1 MLFRSRVSGGKSK
14 SKVCLFFN
22 VELALTYL
30 NSKFWHQLV
39 RQPFGSVSTY
49 ITRDILCLPRR
60 SYLERYT
67 TVLLIFFFSG
77 ALHVILDVVQGIPGN
92 ESGAMLLFMTAPLG
106 LMAEDGIKTVWKWLV
121 GFGSKPEQPAQAS
134 KNVATPVWQ
143 KVLGFL
149 WAMVWLGITST
160 WYFYPQMLRP
170 ENQNLVPFSIAS
182 VIGLPAV
189 GGIVVIWGLFV
200 AFVFEVEI

>member
-1 MLFRSRVSGGKSK
+1 MLFRFKVSGGKSK
-14 SKVCLFFN
+14 DLHVVLVQGLMLSN
-22 VELALTYL
+22 R
-30 NSKFWHQLV
+30 KFWHQLV

-49 ITRDILCLPRR
+49 IARDILCLPRR
-60 SYLERYT
+60 SYLERFT

-77 ALHVILDVVQGIPGN
+77 GLHVILDIVQGIPGN

-121 GFGSKPEQPAQAS
+121 GYSSKSGKQAN
-134 KNVATPVWQ
+134 KDAPTPTWQ

-149 WAMVWLGITST
+149 WAMAWLGVTST

-182 VIGLPAV
+182 VIGLPAL
-189 GGIVVIWGLFV
+189 GGIVVVWGLLV